1 MKAYANHFIVDDEH
15 TNLLVTFD
23 SSVAFILQQSQ
34 RSEDDVSVKSNIL
47 GHWRRFWN
55 WIFMVTCFHLL
66 FYFIVVGWKKGLT

>member
-47 GHWRRFWN
+47 GH
-55 WIFMVTCFHLL
+55 
-66 FYFIVVGWKKGLT
+66 